1 MNLVKNYLVQLQKAH
16 ALGDAT
22 EHTHRAALQ
31 QLIESTLP
39 ALQATNEPRAQQR
52 ENKPDDVVR
61 QAGAMIGFIEA
72 KDIGIDLKATLKTA
86 QRMQAIDAAT
96 AGTLWPSV
104 AQCGPV
110 WPSVGE

>member
-1 MNLVKNYLVQLQKAH
+1 MTHVKTYLAQLQKAH

-52 ENKPDDVVR
+52 ENKPDYVIR
-61 QAGAMIGFIEA
+61 QAGAMI
-72 KDIGIDLKATLKTA
+72 
-86 QRMQAIDAAT
+86 AIDAAT

-104 AQCGPV
+104 GQSTPRIQ
-110 WPSVGE
+110 

>member
-1 MNLVKNYLVQLQKAH
+1 MNIVKTYLAQLQKAH

-39 ALQATNEPRAQQR
+39 AWQATNEPRAQQR
-52 ENKPDDVVR
+52 ENKPDYVIR
-61 QAGAMIGFIEA
+61 HAGAMTGFIEA
-72 KDIGIDLKATLKTA
+72 KDMGIDLKATLKTA
-86 QRMQAIDAAT
+86 QLMQAIDAAS

-104 AQCGPV
+104 
-110 WPSVGE
+110 GE